1 MGQKVNPH
9 GLRVGIID
17 DWDSKWYAEKEYANL
32 LVEDAKIRAFL
43 KKHLFIAGISKIGIK
58 RMGGR
63 IRLAIHTAKPG
74 MVIGRGGTGIEDIKK
89 ALASLTDKEID
100 IDIMEIRSRDM
111 SAILVAEDIAA
122 QLEKRIGFRRAIK
135 QAIGRTMRAGA
146 KGIKVMVSGR
156 LGGAEIARSESQ
168 REGSIPLQTL
178 RANID
183 YGVTAA
189 HTTYGAIG
197 VKVWIYKGEIAPG
210 EMVPETENTRDGKSR
225 GDRKDG
231 QRGGRRGGRGG
242 DRREGREGRGERRA
256 RNTERSDA

>member
-17 DWDSKWYAEKEYANL
+17 DWDSKWFAEKDYASL

-58 RMGGR
+58 RMNGR
-63 IRLAIHTAKPG
+63 VKLAIYTAKPG

-89 ALASLTDKEID
+89 ALAALTDKEID
-100 IDIMEIRSRDM
+100 IDIMEIRSIDM
-111 SAILVAEDIAA
+111 SAILVAESIAS
-122 QLEKRIGFRRAIK
+122 QLERRIGFRRAVK
-135 QAIGRTMRAGA
+135 QAVGRTMRAGA
-146 KGIKVMVSGR
+146 KGIKVCVSGR
-156 LGGAEIARSESQ
+156 LGGAEIARSESY

-197 VKVWIYKGEIAPG
+197 IKVWIYKGQVAPG
-210 EMVPETENTRDGKSR
+210 EFVAETENTRDGKNKN
-225 GDRKDG
+225 DRRDG
-231 QRGGRRGGRGG
+231 RRGGRRGDRRDGRG
-242 DRREGREGRGERRA
+242 DRRA
-256 RNTERSDA
+256 KNAERSDS

>member
-17 DWDSKWYAEKEYANL
+17 DWDSKWYAEKDYAKL

-58 RMGGR
+58 RVNGR
-63 IRLAIHTAKPG
+63 VKLAIYTAKPG

-89 ALASLTDKEID
+89 ALASITDKEID
-100 IDIMEIRSRDM
+100 IDILEIRSKDM

-135 QAIGRTMRAGA
+135 QAVGRTMRAGA

-156 LGGAEIARSESQ
+156 LGGAEIARSESY

-197 VKVWIYKGEIAPG
+197 IKVWIYKGQVAPG
-210 EMVPETENTRDGKSR
+210 EFVPENENTRDGKSKN
-225 GDRKDG
+225 DRREGRD
-231 QRGGRRGGRGG
+231 GRRGGRRG
-242 DRREGREGRGERRA
+242 DRREGRGDRRA
-256 RNTERSDA
+256 KNTERSDA

>member
-63 IRLAIHTAKPG
+63 IKLAIHTAKPG

-135 QAIGRTMRAGA
+135 QAIGRTMRAVPRASKLWFPGA
-146 KGIKVMVSGR
+146 WAVRKSPE
-156 LGGAEIARSESQ
+156 ANRS
-168 REGSIPLQTL
+168 
-178 RANID
+178 
-183 YGVTAA
+183 
-189 HTTYGAIG
+189 
-197 VKVWIYKGEIAPG
+197 VKVPF
-210 EMVPETENTRDGKSR
+210 RF
-225 GDRKDG
+225 
-231 QRGGRRGGRGG
+231 RRF
-242 DRREGREGRGERRA
+242 A
-256 RNTERSDA
+256 RISITA